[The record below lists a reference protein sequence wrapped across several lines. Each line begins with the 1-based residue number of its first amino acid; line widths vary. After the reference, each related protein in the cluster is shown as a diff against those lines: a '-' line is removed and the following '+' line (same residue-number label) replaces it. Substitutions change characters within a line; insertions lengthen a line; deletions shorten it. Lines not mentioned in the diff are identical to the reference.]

1 MPIYL
6 TRGHDTGYAQ
16 GDERRNPKQRE
27 NALSAI
33 VGRAGGKLVG
43 YHETPGQ
50 DEWLLVTECA
60 DEPSANSVTQAVIA
74 AGGVTGVYTRAAMTT
89 DEGVEKV
96 TAQAMQATRRGLG
109 KWLKLIADTAR
120 QLQIK

>member
-1 MPIYL
+1 MSIYL

-16 GDERRNPKQRE
+16 GDERRDPKQRE
-27 NALSAI
+27 DILSAI
-33 VGRAGGKLVG
+33 ARNAGGKLVG

-50 DEWLLVTECA
+50 DEWLLVTDCP
-60 DEPSANSVTQAVIA
+60 DEQTANSVTQAVIA
-74 AGGVTGVYTRAAMTT
+74 AGGVTGVYTRVAMTS
-89 DEGVEKV
+89 DEGVDKV
-96 TAQAMQATRRGLG
+96 ATQAMQATRRGLG